1 MANYRFIDAD
11 PFEYASDQRDGGEIM
26 VLGIELWPLSIYLW
40 KLMTYF
46 ILITDPYQVIIMR

>member
-26 VLGIELWPLSIYLW
+26 VLGIEL
-40 KLMTYF
+40 
-46 ILITDPYQVIIMR
+46 